1 METGATRG
9 RPRPE
14 SVYVGYPRTHRP
26 KSNANARA
34 AQFRRSGSA
43 RRKSSAP
50 RARFCAARTRASS
63 PARTCC
69 STAGNAGAC
78 CRSASFAPRAVG
90 AGRRTRRPQAVI
102 VGYASHSATRRPNT
116 TENDMRIGTMLSM
129 PGDNSGVTALVERG
143 AAAEAAGFASVWLP
157 QVFTI
162 DALTILALAGA
173 ATRTIELGTAVVP
186 TYLRQ
191 PIALAT
197 QALTVQDATRNR
209 LALGIGLSH
218 KFVIEDMFGLDYS
231 KPIPHMKDYLTIL
244 NGLLAGERV
253 QHKGA
258 EYAVSVQVA
267 VPGTKRPPVI
277 VAALGPAMLKLCGR
291 LADGTLTW
299 MGGIDYLR
307 DIAIPTMSAAATA
320 AKRAA
325 PRFVAMV
332 PTLLTANVAAGRVA
346 VNTTFAMYGQVP
358 SYRATLD
365 RGGASNPAD
374 VAVIGNEA
382 AIEAGMNAYANVGV
396 TDFVAVVPMNA
407 PETKATMEFVA
418 TCARSKRTPTA

>member
-1 METGATRG
+1 
-9 RPRPE
+9 
-14 SVYVGYPRTHRP
+14 
-26 KSNANARA
+26 
-34 AQFRRSGSA
+34 
-43 RRKSSAP
+43 
-50 RARFCAARTRASS
+50 
-63 PARTCC
+63 
-69 STAGNAGAC
+69 
-78 CRSASFAPRAVG
+78 
-90 AGRRTRRPQAVI
+90 
-102 VGYASHSATRRPNT
+102 
-116 TENDMRIGTMLSM
+116 MRIGTMLSM
-129 PGDNSGVTALVERG
+129 PGDNSGVTALVERA

-173 ATRTIELGTAVVP
+173 ATRTIELGTGVVP
-186 TYLRQ
+186 TYPRH

-332 PTLLTANVAAGRVA
+332 PTLLTANVAAGRDA

-382 AIEAGMNAYANVGV
+382 AIEAGMKAYANVGV

-418 TCARSKRTPTA
+418 TCARSKRPPTA

>member
-1 METGATRG
+1 
-9 RPRPE
+9 
-14 SVYVGYPRTHRP
+14 
-26 KSNANARA
+26 
-34 AQFRRSGSA
+34 
-43 RRKSSAP
+43 
-50 RARFCAARTRASS
+50 
-63 PARTCC
+63 
-69 STAGNAGAC
+69 
-78 CRSASFAPRAVG
+78 
-90 AGRRTRRPQAVI
+90 
-102 VGYASHSATRRPNT
+102 
-116 TENDMRIGTMLSM
+116 MRIGTMLSM
-129 PGDNSGVTALVERG
+129 PGDNSGVTALVER
-143 AAAEAAGFASVWLP
+143 ATAAEAAGFASVWLP

-162 DALTILALAGA
+162 DALTILALAGG

-186 TYLRQ
+186 TYPRH

-218 KFVIEDMFGLDYS
+218 KFVIENMFGLDFS

-258 EYAVSVQVA
+258 EYAVSAQIAVA
-267 VPGTKRPPVI
+267 GTKKPPVI
-277 VAALGPAMLKLCGR
+277 VAALGPAMLKLSGR

-307 DIAIPTMSAAATA
+307 DVAVPTMTAAASA
-320 AKRAA
+320 AKRPA

-332 PTLLTANVAAGRVA
+332 PTLLTSNVAAGRDT

-365 RGGASNPAD
+365 RGGAVAPAD
-374 VAVIGNEA
+374 VAVIGTEA
-382 AIEAGMNAYANVGV
+382 AIEAGVKAYANVGV
-396 TDFVAVVPMNA
+396 TDFVAVVPTGA
-407 PETKATMEFVA
+407 AGTKATMEFLPQL
-418 TCARSKRTPTA
+418 ARSRVTST